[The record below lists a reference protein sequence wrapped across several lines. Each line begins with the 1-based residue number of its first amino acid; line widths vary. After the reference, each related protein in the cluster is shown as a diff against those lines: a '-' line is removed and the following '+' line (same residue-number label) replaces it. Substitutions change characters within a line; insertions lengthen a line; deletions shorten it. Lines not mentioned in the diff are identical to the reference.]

1 MNALLNTW
9 RASLLTRM
17 RKKNK
22 NNYDNRRF
30 RKAMKKLDN
39 NIFKLFCADN
49 DPFRIV
55 LNAPFVYGNY
65 YCATNC
71 HVLLM
76 AEKGACESIETPPCD
91 CRVPNIGAVMN
102 PQNIKAERTITA
114 EQIRAAVNEIGYE
127 DEVVTRPKAERPKM
141 IECPICHGKGRYYPQ
156 DVKFNGRYYEVD
168 EVVCPICHGYGKIP
182 DSELYDPDEVEY
194 PSDYIEY
201 EEVKTGNKVIKKNG
215 FISFDGKYFK
225 ARHIELVLQVM
236 HAIDADSVQ
245 CAIDGDKLYFV
256 LPNIYICVMRTYLS
270 IDEEVITSNL

>member
-22 NNYDNRRF
+22 NNYGNRRF

-39 NIFKLFCADN
+39 DIFKLFCSDN
-49 DPFRIV
+49 DPFGIV
-55 LNAPFVYGNY
+55 FNAPFVYGNY
-65 YCATNC
+65 YCATNRY
-71 HVLLM
+71 VLLM
-76 AEKGACESIETPPCD
+76 AEKCACESIETPPCD
-91 CRVPNIGAVMN
+91 CSVPNIGAVMN

-141 IECPICHGKGRYYPQ
+141 IECPICHG
-156 DVKFNGRYYEVD
+156 
-168 EVVCPICHGYGKIP
+168 HGKIP

-201 EEVKTGNKVIKKNG
+201 EEVKTGNKVIKENG
-215 FISFDGKYFK
+215 LISLGGLFFN
-225 ARHIELVLQVM
+225 ARYMENVLQVM

-245 CAIDGDKLYFV
+245 CAIDGDKLFFV

-270 IDEEVITSNL
+270 IDDDDDDFVTSKL

>member
-1 MNALLNTW
+1 
-9 RASLLTRM
+9 M

-55 LNAPFVYGNY
+55 LNAPFVYDNY
-65 YCATNC
+65 YCATNG

-76 AEKGACESIETPPCD
+76 SEKGACESIETPPCD

-102 PQNIKAERTITA
+102 PQNIKAERTITS
-114 EQIRAAVNEIGYE
+114 EQIRASVNEIGYE

-141 IECPICHGKGRYYPQ
+141 IECPICYGEGRYYPQ

-194 PSDYIEY
+194 PFDYIEY

-225 ARHIELVLQVM
+225 ARHIERVLQVM

-245 CAIDGDKLYFV
+245 CAIDGDKLFFV